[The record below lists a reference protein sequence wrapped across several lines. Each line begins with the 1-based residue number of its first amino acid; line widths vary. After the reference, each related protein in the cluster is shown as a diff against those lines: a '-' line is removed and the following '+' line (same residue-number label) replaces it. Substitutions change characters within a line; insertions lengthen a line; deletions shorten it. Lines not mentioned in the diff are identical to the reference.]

1 MAKRVKIKIGDVF
14 CQEHGD
20 GYKSYFQYIAD
31 DSEQDGC
38 PVIRIFKTRY
48 AVSENPEIEEIISA
62 KVGLYVHTDVVS
74 GSKFEAGWY
83 KVGESADLGLD
94 GLASARFVELGTKS
108 EDEEEWSIEK
118 ISRLDPYE
126 ECFVWRC
133 GEPRVNIGPV
143 NPGDWIAGDAFDG
156 SVYLWFKTVEL
167 IKAGY
172 IRQRIR
178 MTLID
183 NVVKRRVWSWIDS
196 YTSLIEPL
204 TMYQYYFHFHGENL
218 VREVIEKPDGDIVCL
233 SSDKP
238 TADGISIYYGKFGD
252 IGWDSHEF
260 IGKEKFEEVWDK
272 CDPGPIATV
281 EKNGFLRGLRD
292 RLCGGR

>member
-1 MAKRVKIKIGDVF
+1 MAKRVNIKIGDVF

-48 AVSENPEIEEIISA
+48 AVSENPGIEEIISA

-133 GEPRVNIGPV
+133 NEPRVNVGPI

-156 SVYLWFKTVEL
+156 SVYLWLKTVEL
-167 IKAGY
+167 IKTGY

-183 NVVKRRVWSWIDS
+183 NVVKRRVWSWVDS

-233 SSDKP
+233 SPDKP
-238 TADGISIYYGKFGD
+238 ILDGSILYNGKFGD
-252 IGWDSHEF
+252 IGWRSHEF
-260 IGKEKFEEVWDK
+260 IGKEKFEAIWEKCNPVSTGPADK
-272 CDPGPIATV
+272 G
-281 EKNGFLRGLRD
+281 GFLRGLRKKL
-292 RLCGGR
+292 RGGS